1 MHSFI
6 FFDLDGTLTDPA
18 EGITACIRHALAFEG
33 ARIPDLVRLTQ
44 CIGPPLQESFAELLG
59 TDDLIT
65 VLRAVKNYRERFE
78 EVGMFENRVYEGI
91 PEALTQIRARGYRLC
106 VATSKP
112 HVYARKI
119 LDHFGLLSHFDY
131 VFGPELDGTRREKTK
146 LLAHALDVTQTSPS
160 RCLMVG
166 DRKHDMIGARANSIA
181 ALAVTWGYGSH
192 AELQAAGADGFVG
205 AVEELS
211 EACAGMCPP
220 AGRTGA

>member
-18 EGITACIRHALAFEG
+18 EGITACIRHALVSEG
-33 ARIPDLVRLTQ
+33 AQVPDLARLTQ
-44 CIGPPLQESFAELLG
+44 CIGPPLQESFAELFG
-59 TDDLIT
+59 TEDLIT

-119 LDHFGLLSHFDY
+119 LDHFGLAPHFEHI
-131 VFGPELDGTRREKTK
+131 FGPELDGTRRAKTE
-146 LLAHALDVTQTSPS
+146 LLAHALEVTQTKPD

-166 DRKHDMIGARANSIA
+166 DRKHDVIGARENSIA

-192 AELQAAGADGFVG
+192 AELQEAGADGFVS
-205 AVEELS
+205 AVGGLAD
-211 EACAGMCPP
+211 ACVGLHP
-220 AGRTGA
+220 AGRRRA